1 MVGTFYDGH
10 DELYHHAKFREIE
23 QRTPAVGL
31 KIWCFYVCYRQDTAK
46 PQTAGIKNTYL
57 SLHKFTSN
65 LPPKMKKARKT
76 KLFIS
81 IPDPIQPDLA
91 GKGVETFHPLRGQ
104 IQLNWICDFGAPMV
118 RFAMQILR

>member
-1 MVGTFYDGH
+1 
-10 DELYHHAKFREIE
+10 
-23 QRTPAVGL
+23 
-31 KIWCFYVCYRQDTAK
+31 
-46 PQTAGIKNTYL
+46 
-57 SLHKFTSN
+57 
-65 LPPKMKKARKT
+65 MKKARKT

-118 RFAMQILR
+118 RFAVQDCGDQLNVRPLRGKAGSSADVDEPATCLEVSQVHQTWYLSIF